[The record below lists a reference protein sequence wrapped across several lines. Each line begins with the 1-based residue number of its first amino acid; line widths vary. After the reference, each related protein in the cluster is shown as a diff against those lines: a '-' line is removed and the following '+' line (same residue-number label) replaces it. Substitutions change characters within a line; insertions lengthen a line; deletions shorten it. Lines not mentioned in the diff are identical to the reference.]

1 MANSIAG
8 NPKTFDTAGATSA
21 ISSPF
26 RCQLIQWIDDAADI
40 IDNDD
45 LVFVINGTTV
55 TIKYQKTTDVGSAGV
70 AYYEAAFPLGLVVS
84 SFSITT
90 IDKGTLLLWCV

>member
-1 MANSIAG
+1 MANSTAG

-21 ISSPF
+21 ITKPF

-40 IDNDD
+40 ADDDD
-45 LVFVINGTTV
+45 LVFVVNGATV
-55 TIKYQKTTDVGSAGV
+55 TQKVQLTANAV
-70 AYYEAAFPLGLVVS
+70 ANTVLYEASFPLGILIN

-90 IDKGTLLLWCV
+90 IDHGLLVLWTV